1 MAHGHRGPRVN
12 EPAVSASST
21 RITQLLEQARAGQ
34 DQAVGQLCELLYDD
48 LRLIA
53 RARLHAHQPLT
64 LLGTTALV
72 HESFLRFAR
81 LGQVQLEDRKHF
93 LAYAARAM
101 SSIIV
106 DFVRRKQAE
115 RRGGDVEIIPLDT
128 DRMANEA
135 GCEDEV
141 LRIGEALQDLAKV
154 DPRAAQIVEMRYF
167 AGLADHEIASVLGV
181 TERTV
186 YRDWRKAK
194 LMLLTAL
201 S

>member
-1 MAHGHRGPRVN
+1 LS
-12 EPAVSASST
+12 EPAVSADHPGGD
-21 RITQLLEQARAGQ
+21 ITQLLGQARAGQ
-34 DQAVGQLCELLYDD
+34 DQAVGQLCELLYND

-53 RARLHAHQPLT
+53 RARLRAHQPMT

-72 HESFLRFAR
+72 HESFLRFAK

-106 DFVRRKQAE
+106 DTVRRKQAE
-115 RRGGDVEIIPLDT
+115 RRGGQVDIVSLDT
-128 DRMANEA
+128 EGPAADVP
-135 GCEDEV
+135 CEDEV
-141 LRIGEALQDLAKV
+141 LRIGEALQGLAKV
-154 DPRAAQIVEMRYF
+154 DARAAQVVELRYF

>member
-1 MAHGHRGPRVN
+1 MS
-12 EPAVSASST
+12 EPAVSASDAGAN
-21 RITQLLEQARAGQ
+21 ITQLLGQARQGQ
-34 DQAVGQLCELLYDD
+34 GQAVSQLCELLYND

-53 RARLHAHQPLT
+53 RARLRAHQPLT

-72 HESFLRFAR
+72 HESFLRFAK
-81 LGQVQLEDRKHF
+81 LGQVQLKDRKHF

-106 DFVRRKQAE
+106 DFVRHKRAE
-115 RRGGDVEIIPLDT
+115 RRGGSVEIVPLDT
-128 DRMANEA
+128 DWIPAETR
-135 GCEDEV
+135 CEDEV

-154 DPRAAQIVEMRYF
+154 DARAAQVVELRYF